1 MGGKAVASKKKKTG
15 SHDRMRYLKSP
26 TSFPGLFSAEER
38 KKREKSPGNEVVKSQ
53 QAQPARKTFLVFVKK
68 NTRQLIMGVK
78 PGNK

>member
-15 SHDRMRYLKSP
+15 SHDRMRYL
-26 TSFPGLFSAEER
+26 
-38 KKREKSPGNEVVKSQ
+38 KSQ